1 MGRVTNHPHED
12 DHPSWIPD
20 STRIAFATN
29 RDDPDPDNCDPNC
42 NYEIYSMYPDG
53 SGLARLTNHPAQD
66 LDPAW
71 APQ

>member
-1 MGRVTNHPHED
+1 VTNNPAED

-29 RDDPDPDNCDPNC
+29 RDDPAPDSCGLTC
-42 NYEIYSMYPDG
+42 NYEIYSLATDG
-53 SGLARLTNHPAQD
+53 SALVRLTNNPAQD

-71 APQ
+71 AP